1 MTAPSPQQV
10 RALVSRLCQKRQERP
25 VVVGIQSPAGWAG
38 PAELDVE
45 GEKYVVAEADSPLA
59 IRERLIAA
67 EAAGEKL
74 VLLTPL
80 ETQNLGDDLLGRIC
94 KTKLIPLSARE
105 SLKDIFQAQGV
116 DPFILANR
124 WFAETLLECVP
135 AERVPPAPSG
145 FLDLE
150 TAWGLVLRRKLG
162 IPQSHPDTQ
171 DLLAWSADD
180 GHRLAWQKCR
190 PELKAAAREWLSKTA
205 GPSGLSIIDC
215 VEADHGKEAAALG
228 LAFHVVMAP
237 EAASQAPLRDAA
249 VRLERFTGNRPI
261 SPASAE
267 AWKRAS
273 TEYLESLGRQG
284 QNTIARDCLQRSDE
298 LLRQVQ
304 ADSFAHLSNY
314 SPVGFEQRLQRCAET
329 LTSTL
334 ENCRPA
340 SLREL
345 ARLVDLVDD
354 HHLAAV
360 SSARVDRLRM
370 GLRLT
375 RWLALRKTYP
385 SGAFAELAKDYAD
398 EISYVDWARYSLYPG
413 ESLASL
419 GQAYARVLERV
430 TERREDV
437 NRRFAQALVQWS
449 PTPSCEIVPVENI
462 LRDVVA
468 PAATLHPVLFIVL
481 DGMSFAVFRELTK
494 DLAAQGWLAAGF
506 EDRSTF
512 GVAAAALPT
521 VTEHSRR
528 ALLCG
533 RIDSDLAEVPGFA
546 ANADLAEAS
555 SRSHPPRLFL
565 KSDLMDSSEGG
576 LSKELRDEI
585 GSPRRKVV
593 AAVVNA
599 VDDLLSKGD
608 QISLPWKLD
617 HLHVLGRLLDAA
629 QAAGRLVILTSD
641 HGHILDY
648 QSELG
653 AGGEADRYRCTG
665 GAPRNGELEVT
676 GPRVGSFAE
685 GRFIAP
691 WSERIRYTSRKAGY
705 HGGLSPQEV
714 LVPVAMFTREEFH
727 MKGLVPA
734 QMSQPSWWTEEGP
747 AGPEESAVS
756 RPEAAKPE
764 RDLPLFVA
772 AEQRAQV
779 AARDWI
785 EHLLASS
792 VYQRQASLAGR
803 TAVSPDLT
811 RAILIALQD
820 RGDRILKSALAQ
832 RIGQP
837 EFRLP
842 GVIAG
847 LRRVMNVDGY
857 PVITFEEASG
867 TVCLNRQLLKTQF
880 EIE

>member
-1 MTAPSPQQV
+1 MPAPSPQQV

-25 VVVGIQSPAGWAG
+25 LVVGIQSPAGWAG

-59 IRERLIAA
+59 IRERLISA
-67 EAAGEKL
+67 EAAGQRL

-80 ETQNLGDDLLGRIC
+80 ETQTLGDDLLGRLC
-94 KTKLIPLSARE
+94 KSKLIPLSARE

-135 AERVPPAPSG
+135 SERVPPAPSG

-180 GHRLAWQKCR
+180 GQRLAWQNCR
-190 PELKAAAREWLSKTA
+190 PELKTAAREWLSKTA

-215 VEADHGKEAAALG
+215 IEAGHGKAAAGLG
-228 LAFHVVMAP
+228 LAFHVVTSRD
-237 EAASQAPLRDAA
+237 AADITPLRDAA

-261 SPASAE
+261 SQASAE

-273 TEYLESLGRQG
+273 IEYIESLERQG
-284 QNTIARDCLQRSDE
+284 QDGVARDCLQRSDE

-304 ADSFAHLSNY
+304 ADPFAHLSNY

-329 LTSTL
+329 LTSGL
-334 ENCRPA
+334 ENA
-340 SLREL
+340 GTANLKEL

-354 HHLAAV
+354 HHLASQA
-360 SSARVDRLRM
+360 SLRVDRLKM

-375 RWLALRKTYP
+375 RWLALRKAHAP
-385 SGAFAELAKDYAD
+385 GSFAEMAKEYAD
-398 EISYVDWARYSLYPG
+398 ELSFVDWARYSLYPG

-430 TERREDV
+430 AESREEL
-437 NRRFAQALVQWS
+437 NRQFAKVLVQWS
-449 PTPSCEIVPVENI
+449 PTPGCEVIPIENI

-468 PAATLHPVLFIVL
+468 PAATLHPVLLIVL
-481 DGMSFAVFRELTK
+481 DGMSFAVFRELSK
-494 DLAAQGWLAAGF
+494 DFATHGWVMAGF
-506 EDRSTF
+506 EDRPTARL
-512 GVAAAALPT
+512 AAAALPT

-533 RIDSDLAEVPGFA
+533 RIDAELGEVPGFA
-546 ANADLAEAS
+546 GNADLAEAS

-576 LSKELRDEI
+576 LSKEVRDEI
-585 GSPRRKVV
+585 GSPRRRVV

-599 VDDLLSKGD
+599 VDDLLTKGD

-617 HLHVLGRLLDAA
+617 HLHVLDRLLDAA

-641 HGHILDY
+641 HGHVLDY
-648 QSELG
+648 QGELR

-665 GAPRNGELEVT
+665 GAPATGELEVR
-676 GPRVGSFAE
+676 GPRVGNFAD

-691 WSERIRYTSRKAGY
+691 WSERIHYTSRKAGY

-714 LVPVAMFTREEFH
+714 VVPVALFTREEFNL
-727 MKGLVPA
+727 KGLVPA
-734 QMSQPSWWTEEGP
+734 QMSQPSWWAEEGP
-747 AGPEESAVS
+747 GGPEESTV
-756 RPEAAKPE
+756 PVPVTAKLE

-772 AEQRAQV
+772 AEHRAQV

-785 EHLLASS
+785 EHLLASP

-803 TAVSPDLT
+803 TVLSPDLM